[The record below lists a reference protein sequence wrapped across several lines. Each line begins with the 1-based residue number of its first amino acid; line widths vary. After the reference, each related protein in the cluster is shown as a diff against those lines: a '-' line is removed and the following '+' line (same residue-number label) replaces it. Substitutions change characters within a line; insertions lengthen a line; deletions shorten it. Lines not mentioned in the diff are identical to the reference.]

1 MTQAQATRIQHELL
15 PISKGIPNRDP
26 YLEYGIWI
34 LPFDRGGTILNVFLE
49 DRNLM
54 TETDHARAKRDAS
67 ENFKRA
73 LGRDHYRH
81 DSA

>member
-34 LPFDRGGTILNVFLE
+34 LPFVRGGTILNVFLE

-54 TETDHARAKRDAS
+54 TEPIMRERNVTLARTS
-67 ENFKRA
+67 S
-73 LGRDHYRH
+73 GH
-81 DSA
+81 